1 MFDMKIALFLAMI
14 SILAASGL
22 AAGDGCMIP
31 YEEFDVYEP
40 GQNAII
46 AWNGTRE
53 KMILSVDSH
62 SAGDTKALH
71 IVPFPSIPEMELGSM
86 DSFEK
91 VEEILNE
98 DETWVKNNEFDD
110 GDGNDIIPPVE
121 IIHHEKIGPHDLTVT
136 RVNTWQE
143 FSGWV
148 KDFLEGKGVTN
159 VIFPEKT
166 DMVVKNYLENNIT
179 YFAFDVVELA
189 KYTRTVDPIIY
200 SFPTERLYFPLEI
213 SSLLKGD
220 CTISL
225 ALLTPPDAV
234 LNSSQMDELGFDL
247 KRSAELNSEDVL
259 DIENSFHELF
269 EGDALLSFFEGYF
282 DLGELRDNVQVAFFT
297 NVGWTY
303 VRQGIHYSGSIGD
316 FAYVCDRN
324 SMELLGLINGTLRY
338 KWNLSE
344 VENNFYLG
352 GIDRVHTEKCNYF
365 LLEGTK
371 EKQEGNWVDFLSI
384 FNMNGD
390 LVWIKEYDT
399 DLFRIIDVY
408 IFENNVTVLLWDGQD
423 NWSFTNFNISS
434 GEEAM
439 KKTLP
444 YHDLTVIQQLDT
456 GLFFESEGHFIL
468 LSLADGSTIWD
479 VEKTFAN
486 YSSVYRFGDIDND
499 GCEELFLSTRVGEH
513 RAISMLDSDT
523 GEQTILLEHANKN
536 CLPVAYEQGLLILK
550 SYTNIQAFDVVRR
563 VVVWEYSFPEEYWW
577 KNTCLFPNDGLI
589 TLYHGGNM
597 VGLNITTGGVV
608 WEKEFPL
615 IDSYYHAYW
624 SNEFLTI
631 SNRTGH
637 EHLLV
642 EIQNRIWTVD
652 ITNGEEVWNFSV
664 DYGIRLL
671 EIIEDEGG
679 DSILVRRAGGIF
691 SFRYE
696 PNEMVTAGSHSYVY
710 KGTEEDDTEEE
721 GRGIFNTVSI
731 SVFVVILVVLFA
743 IVVEVRR

>member
-1 MFDMKIALFLAMI
+1 MFDMKIALFLTII
-14 SILAASGL
+14 SILFTCGL

-46 AWNGTRE
+46 AWNGTHE
-53 KMILSVDSH
+53 KMILSVDSS

-98 DETWVKNNEFDD
+98 DDTWVKDNGFVD
-110 GDGNDIIPPVE
+110 GDSNDMIRPVE

-166 DMVVKNYLENNIT
+166 DLVVKNYLENNIT

-200 SFPTERLYFPLEI
+200 TFTTERLYFPLEI

-220 CTISL
+220 CAISL

-234 LNSSQMDELGFDL
+234 LNNSQMDELGFEL
-247 KRSAELNSEDVL
+247 KRTAELNSEDVL
-259 DIENSFHELF
+259 DIEDSFHELF

-282 DLGELRDNVQVAFFT
+282 DLRELSDNVQIAFFT

-303 VRQGIHYSGSIGD
+303 ARQGILYGGSTGD
-316 FAYVCDRN
+316 FAYVYDWNRIEFIDIDTGGFLFEWRPSDADGNVYFKMMEEIRIGIENHILLHGSYSDGDFISLLDVDGTQIWFNKYDRD
-324 SMELLGLINGTLRY
+324 EKRIRFINTR
-338 KWNLSE
+338 
-344 VENNFYLG
+344 
-352 GIDRVHTEKCNYF
+352 
-365 LLEGTK
+365 
-371 EKQEGNWVDFLSI
+371 
-384 FNMNGD
+384 
-390 LVWIKEYDT
+390 
-399 DLFRIIDVY
+399 
-408 IFENNVTVLLWDGQD
+408 ENNVTVVISD
-423 NWSFTNFNISS
+423 NEDTCYLTILNISN

-439 KKTLP
+439 IKTLP
-444 YHDLTVIQQLDT
+444 YHDLRVIQQLDT

-486 YSSVYRFGDIDND
+486 YSSVYRFGDIDSD
-499 GCEELFLSTRVGEH
+499 RYEELFLSTPVGEN

-624 SNEFLTI
+624 SNEFFTI
-631 SNRTGH
+631 SNRTGY

-652 ITNGEEVWNFSV
+652 ITNSEEVWNFSV
-664 DYGIRLL
+664 DYGIKLL
-671 EIIEDEGG
+671 GIIEDEGG

-696 PNEMVTAGSHSYVY
+696 PNEMGTAGSHSYVY
-710 KGTEEDDTEEE
+710 EGMEDDDTEEE

-731 SVFVVILVVLFA
+731 SVFVVILVVLFV